1 MDGSFALAELL
12 GGGDKEEG
20 NILTLVES
28 RRGGGSVEY
37 FCGEKDKGLEAS
49 KGGSDAWTEPSD
61 LLMRG
66 KGDGS
71 RSCEAMGSG

>member
-12 GGGDKEEG
+12 GAGDKEEG

-49 KGGSDAWTEPSD
+49 KGG
-61 LLMRG
+61 
-66 KGDGS
+66 
-71 RSCEAMGSG
+71 